1 MLDEELQ
8 ELKTNG
14 NVKTKTSTKIKKS
27 MRKSKRISVDPTGFH
42 VSEVDHHSKEDDDPE
57 EVNHRIDAAWMA
69 PRDHSVFEFRDIS
82 YIVGKRKK
90 QKQILTN
97 VSGRVS
103 DGSTVAILGPS
114 GAGKT
119 SLLKALSLGITSGEV
134 MGSIELN
141 GKKLTSQGFKD
152 HCFLVEQSDHHWS
165 FLSCQET
172 LMYAASLLLGPGNHS
187 AVVENV
193 IDKMGL
199 QSCKDTKVG
208 NDFVQGLSGGQ
219 KRRLS
224 IAIALLKKPAVIM
237 LDEPTS
243 GLDSAASVA
252 IVSELRK
259 LAKSENLI
267 VIMTIHQPSTKVYN
281 DFDQVMLMS
290 KGRQAYMGKAASAHE
305 YFETIGYPMM
315 QMTNPADF
323 LVDLVNADFTSEDS
337 VIAILDEWKRHLAY
351 KTKRCKGRK
360 VEVDSND
367 DFHQLMRRKKSFLHQ
382 LSTVFRRHG
391 LLVARD
397 PILYVGR
404 IVVLLISNTVFSL
417 AYWSSRDKVQEQSI
431 NFYYANAW
439 PISLG
444 SMFAVVAVF
453 VLNSEFKSIMR
464 EVRNGMINPVTYIMA
479 KTILVLPVMLLFG
492 AAALSTGVYAIL
504 GLKANYGV
512 YMVMYAISVFVF
524 ECIAEV
530 LSVAFIN
537 PLMGMLCFLSIW
549 FTSFLFGGTFLPPDD
564 LSVVIRWLYH
574 AMPLSY
580 TFNAISYHVF
590 AGEEW
595 PSCIPDANAGAVC
608 VDFNEFPREEPITLI
623 LESLSKIVPNVSGD
637 DNRMDAMAII
647 LGMALGYKFLYV
659 AIFLFRTSQSTKL
672 RGVCEDTF
680 INRDDVQST

>member
-1 MLDEELQ
+1 MMVDEEVQ
-8 ELKTNG
+8 EPKI
-14 NVKTKTSTKIKKS
+14 KTKTKIKVRSNPKKIN
-27 MRKSKRISVDPTGFH
+27 RTIVDPTGFH
-42 VSEVDHHSKEDDDPE
+42 VAEVHHAIGKKG
-57 EVNHRIDAAWMA
+57 VNRNIEAAWMA
-69 PRDHSVFEFRDIS
+69 PRDHSVFEFRNIN
-82 YIVGKRKK
+82 YIVGEGKA
-90 QKQILTN
+90 QKPILTN

-119 SLLKALSLGITSGEV
+119 SLLMALSLGITSGKV
-134 MGSIELN
+134 TGSIELN
-141 GKKLTSQGFKD
+141 GKALTNQSFKD

-165 FLSCQET
+165 FLSCLET

-187 AVVENV
+187 AVVDSIIE
-193 IDKMGL
+193 KMGL

-259 LAKSENLI
+259 LAKTENLI

-281 DFDQVMLMS
+281 DFDQVILMAR
-290 KGRQAYMGKAASAHE
+290 GRQAFIGEAAAAHD
-305 YFETIGYPMM
+305 YFETIGHPMVH
-315 QMTNPADF
+315 MTNPAEF
-323 LVDLVNADFTSEDS
+323 LVDLVNSDFTSEDS
-337 VIAILDEWKRHLAY
+337 VLSILDEWKQHTSETHRSKNETLVV
-351 KTKRCKGRK
+351 G
-360 VEVDSND
+360 SND
-367 DFHQLMRRKKSFLHQ
+367 DFHQLIKRKKSFLHE
-382 LSTVFRRHG
+382 LSTIFGRHA

-404 IVVLLISNTVFSL
+404 IVLLLISNTIFAL
-417 AYWSSRDKVQEQSI
+417 AYWSSREKVQAQAI

-453 VLNSEFKSIMR
+453 GLNAEFKSVIR
-464 EVRNGMINPVTYIMA
+464 EVKNGMINPLTYIIA
-479 KTILVLPVMLLFG
+479 KTVLVLPVMLLFG
-492 AAALSTGVYAIL
+492 AAAISTGVYAIL
-504 GLKANYGV
+504 GLKANYGIYLV
-512 YMVMYAISVFVF
+512 LYAISMFVF

-590 AGEEW
+590 SGEDW
-595 PSCIPDANAGAVC
+595 PSCVPDANTGAVC
-608 VDFNEFPREEPITLI
+608 VEFDESPDEAPIALI
-623 LESLSKIVPNVSGD
+623 LESLSKIIPNVSGD
-637 DNRMDAMAII
+637 DNRVEAMAII
-647 LGMALGYKFLYV
+647 LGMALGYKILYV
-659 AIFLFRTSQSTKL
+659 AIFLFKSS
-672 RGVCEDTF
+672 
-680 INRDDVQST
+680 